1 MSPYNGWRVASKT
14 HLTAAAETDAWDPR
28 PYPRDVLREALTEA
42 RIAGVVS
49 HDRPNVFGK
58 LLRLCQGDPDSQFG
72 LTGVDTMS
80 FEEVLALMSE
90 AGGFDPDP
98 AVSDGVVEVDPDRI
112 IERLER
118 IGDRLALAA
127 DRGERVVLAT
137 GHPTGLPLLYAET
150 GRLLERAGAELLRP
164 LEGRS
169 WKEAGRRRE
178 IRYLHGVAVLTDR
191 GSTLHTHSADPM
203 RRMLEEATP
212 DLVFADH
219 GFAGAA
225 IEAGIDTVS
234 IADVN
239 DPALVV
245 AHHQGRA
252 GPVVVMDD
260 NVRPEAYWPC
270 FQVLASRFRPGSASG
285 E

>member
-1 MSPYNGWRVASKT
+1 MASKA
-14 HLTAAAETDAWDPR
+14 HLTAALETDAWEPR
-28 PYPRDVLREALTEA
+28 PYLREVLREALRQA
-42 RIAGVVS
+42 KIAGVVS
-49 HDRPNVFGK
+49 HDRPNVIVK
-58 LLRLCQGDPDSQFG
+58 LQRLCQGDPDSQFG
-72 LTGVDTMS
+72 LTGVDSMS
-80 FEEVLALMSE
+80 FREVLALMAE

-98 AVSDGVVEVDPDRI
+98 AITDGVVEVDPDRI

-127 DRGERVVLAT
+127 KRGERVVLAT
-137 GHPTGLPLLYAET
+137 GHPSGLPLLYWET
-150 GRLLERAGAELLRP
+150 GRLLEREGAELLRP
-164 LEGRS
+164 LEGTS
-169 WKEAGRRRE
+169 WREAGRRRE

-203 RRMLEEATP
+203 RRMLDVATP

-245 AHHQGRA
+245 AHEQGRA

-270 FQVLASRFRPGSASG
+270 FQVLASRFRPGSPSSG
-285 E
+285 

>member
-1 MSPYNGWRVASKT
+1 MASKA
-14 HLTAAAETDAWDPR
+14 HLTAAPETDAWDPR
-28 PYPRDVLREALTEA
+28 HYPRAVLLEALTKA

-49 HDRPNVFGK
+49 HDRTNVFRK
-58 LLRLCQGDPDSQFG
+58 LLRLCQGDPDAQFG
-72 LTGVDTMS
+72 LTGVDSIS
-80 FEEVLALMSE
+80 FEDVLGLMAE

-98 AVSDGVVEVDPDRI
+98 GVPDGVVEVDPECI
-112 IERLER
+112 IQRLEQ

-150 GRLLERAGAELLRP
+150 GKLLEREGAELLRP
-164 LEGRS
+164 LQGKS

-178 IRYLHGVAVLTDR
+178 VRYLHGVAVLTDR
-191 GSTLHTHSADPM
+191 GSTLHTHSPDPM

-260 NVRPEAYWPC
+260 NVHPEAYWPC
-270 FQVLASRFRPGSASG
+270 FQVLASRFRTRSASNG
-285 E
+285 

>member
-1 MSPYNGWRVASKT
+1 MGSKA
-14 HLTAAAETDAWDPR
+14 HLTAAPETDDWQPR
-28 PYPRDVLREALTEA
+28 PVPRDELRLALKKGK
-42 RIAGVVS
+42 IAGVVS
-49 HDRPNVFGK
+49 HDRENVIVK
-58 LLRLCQGDPDSQFG
+58 LLRLCHGDPDSQFG
-72 LTGVDTMS
+72 LTGVSSMS
-80 FEEVLALMSE
+80 FEEVLELMAE

-98 AVSDGVVEVDPDRI
+98 ALRDGVVEVDPDRI
-112 IERLER
+112 IDRLER

-127 DRGERVVLAT
+127 DRGERVILAT
-137 GHPTGLPLLYAET
+137 GHPTGLPLLYGET
-150 GRLLERAGAELLRP
+150 GRLLERMGAELLRP
-164 LEGRS
+164 LEGMS
-169 WKEAGRRRE
+169 WKEGGRRRE

-191 GSTLHTHSADPM
+191 GSMLHTHSPDPM
-203 RRMLEEATP
+203 RRMLEEAIP

-225 IEAGIDTVS
+225 VEAGIDTVS

-245 AHHQGRA
+245 AHHQGRG

-270 FQVLASRFRPGSASG
+270 FQVLASRFRPPSPSDD
-285 E
+285 

>member
-1 MSPYNGWRVASKT
+1 MASKA
-14 HLTAAAETDAWDPR
+14 HFAATTETDPWNPR
-28 PYPRDVLREALTEA
+28 PYSREDLRRALLEA

-49 HDRPNVFGK
+49 HDRANVVVK

-72 LTGVDTMS
+72 LAGVDAMP
-80 FEEVLALMSE
+80 FEEVLRLMAE

-98 AVSDGVVEVDPDRI
+98 TLRQGVVEVDPDRVMA
-112 IERLER
+112 RLER

-127 DRGERVVLAT
+127 ERGERVVLAT

-150 GRLLERAGAELLRP
+150 GRLLQRNGVELLRP
-164 LEGRS
+164 LEGVS
-169 WKEAGRRRE
+169 WKEEGRRRE
-178 IRYLHGVAVLTDR
+178 VRYLHGVAVLTDR
-191 GSTLHTHSADPM
+191 GSTLHTHSAGPM
-203 RRMLEEATP
+203 QRMLDAATP

-245 AHHQGRA
+245 AHKQGRA

-270 FQVLASRFRPGSASG
+270 FQVIASRLSPGSPSSA
-285 E
+285 

>member
-1 MSPYNGWRVASKT
+1 MASKA
-14 HLTAAAETDAWDPR
+14 HFAARPETDPWDPR
-28 PYPRDVLREALTEA
+28 PYAPEVLREALLEA

-49 HDRPNVFGK
+49 HDRANVFVK

-72 LTGVDTMS
+72 LTGVDSMP
-80 FEEVLALMSE
+80 FEEVLGLMAE

-98 AVSDGVVEVDPDRI
+98 TFRHGVVEVDPDRVI
-112 IERLER
+112 ARLER

-127 DRGERVVLAT
+127 ERGERVVLAT

-150 GRLLERAGAELLRP
+150 GRLLERNGAKLLRP
-164 LEGRS
+164 LEGSS
-169 WKEAGRRRE
+169 WKEERRRRE
-178 IRYLHGVAVLTDR
+178 VRYLHGVAVLTDR
-191 GSTLHTHSADPM
+191 GSTLHTHSAGPM
-203 RRMLEEATP
+203 QRMLDTATP

-245 AHHQGRA
+245 AHHQGRT

-270 FQVLASRFRPGSASG
+270 FQVIASRLSPGSPSSA
-285 E
+285 